1 MISATT
7 TRHEGHLEQP
17 ISKDV
22 SVARGLLDREALLQ
36 TLDRAVTR
44 RITIISAPPGSGKTS
59 LLRAWADR
67 STLIKVRRVVFVSVD
82 RDEQDAQRFWS
93 TVLDALRRPAATI
106 DPQMQPAALAGLDG
120 DQLVDMVRSELAELL
135 EPVVLIVDDLHE
147 LRSTEALAQLE
158 RLLAVLPSSARVVLS
173 SRRDPPIRL
182 HRLRL
187 ADEVAEI
194 RASDSPSA
202 RRANYLL
209 GPGSACPRAGWPR
222 CTSARKVG
230 RLACAWR

>member
-7 TRHEGHLEQP
+7 PRQEGHLEQL

-22 SVARGLLDREALLQ
+22 SVARGLLGREALLQ
-36 TLDRAVTR
+36 KLDRAVTR
-44 RITIISAPPGSGKTS
+44 RITIISAPAGTGKTS

-67 STLIKVRRVVFVSVD
+67 STDGRRVALMSVD

-93 TVLDALRRPAATI
+93 AVLDALRSPAASI
-106 DPQMQPAALAGLDG
+106 DPEMQRAVLAGVDG
-120 DQLVDMVRSELAELL
+120 DQLVDMVRSELADLL

-158 RLLAVLPSSARVVLS
+158 RCWRFCRALREWCC
-173 SRRDPPIRL
+173 
-182 HRLRL
+182 RL
-187 ADEVAEI
+187 AGI
-194 RASDSPSA
+194 RRSGCTGCGLPTRSPRSGPTICDSPSA

-209 GPGSACPRAGWPR
+209 GPGSACPRAG
-222 CTSARKVG
+222 
-230 RLACAWR
+230 